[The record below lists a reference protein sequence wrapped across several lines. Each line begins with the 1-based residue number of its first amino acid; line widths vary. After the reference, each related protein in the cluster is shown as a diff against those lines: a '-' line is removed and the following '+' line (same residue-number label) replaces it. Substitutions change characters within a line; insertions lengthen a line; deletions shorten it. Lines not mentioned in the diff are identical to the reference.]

1 MFDYY
6 NNLLINKTKFLD
18 PRILDTDL
26 FLDSRAIYL
35 NQKKIPCK
43 CVVEAPDLVM
53 FKYKLM
59 KNVGYNVKHEVLHK
73 NVIKMQ
79 GDYCL
84 TYTEA
89 RQFNA
94 KHNIVNLDINVEFM
108 LGEKVKIMAF
118 KKDYGVLLT
127 ASHFKVTGIDGSYSQ
142 IAHIPI
148 VGVSNFSVIPF
159 GEIFCGCYPETIGMF
174 EDFYSS
180 DLYTKKF

>member
-1 MFDYY
+1 MFEYY

-26 FLDSRAIYL
+26 FLNSRVIYL
-35 NQKKIPCK
+35 NQNKIPCE
-43 CVVEAPDLVM
+43 CVVEAPNLVM
-53 FKYKLM
+53 FKYKFM
-59 KNVGYNVKHEVLHK
+59 KNVGYSVKHEVLRK

-89 RQFNA
+89 RQFNT
-94 KHNIVNLDINVEFM
+94 KHNLVNLDINVEFM
-108 LGEKVKIMAF
+108 YGEKISIMAY

-127 ASHFKVTGIDGSYSQ
+127 ASHSKVMSSDGSYSQ
-142 IAHIPI
+142 IAHIPV

-159 GEIFCGCYPETIGMF
+159 GEIFSGCFPETVGMF

-180 DLYTKKF
+180 DIYTKKL